1 MNILLTIEY
10 LNSYIWEE
18 NEGLLPDDYSLLE
31 VISNGNIT
39 VITFLG
45 IPVYDTNDEYF
56 ETDKE
61 LREHLLEKMNSLLDL
76 VVRLKLPSNFN
87 ED

>member
-1 MNILLTIEY
+1 MNILLTIEH

-18 NEGLLPDDYSLLE
+18 NQGLLPDDYSLLE

-56 ETDKE
+56 ETDDE
-61 LREHLLEKMNSLLDL
+61 LQKYLIEKMNNLLDL
-76 VVRLKLPSNFN
+76 IVRLKIPSYIN

>member
-1 MNILLTIEY
+1 MNILLTIENI
-10 LNSYIWEE
+10 NSCIWEE
-18 NEGLLPDDYSLLE
+18 NQGLLPDDYSLLE
-31 VISNGNIT
+31 VISNGNVT

-61 LREHLLEKMNSLLDL
+61 LQEYLLEKMNNLLDL
-76 VVRLKLPSNFN
+76 IVRLKLPSYPS